1 MRVVRRGA
9 VSAPVLAVMAVFGC
23 GKDAPTAPPEA
34 RVDAIQLQ
42 PGDVRYLTQ
51 AEKATFAV
59 GSGEYALVVFN
70 GSPTGA
76 SNLQV
81 EAVAENSVPASGPPN
96 PSILT
101 TPPTAFGSLLERPP
115 RAYDRGFERQLR
127 LQERGLLQ
135 EFGPA
140 ARAARARQ
148 QAARFSL
155 RAAPLEVGQ
164 RLILNASTSACTN
177 RSERVGF
184 VRAISER
191 AVIVADSANPD
202 GGFTDE
208 DYQGFAIAFDTLVY
222 PVNVENFG
230 APADIDQNGRSL
242 IFFTR
247 AVNELTPAG
256 DSSVVGGFFFGRD
269 LFPEMNTGNLP
280 GCGGS
285 NQAELFYLLVPDPTG
300 VVNNNVRSKAQVA
313 RGTIGVLAHE
323 FQHLINASRRIFVN
337 DAREFEVAWLNE
349 GLSHIAEELLFYRT
363 SGLTPLQ
370 NIDLDR
376 LRSSRRILD
385 AVNAYQVSNLL
396 RLGEYLE
403 DPERNSPYQ
412 FDDDLATRGS
422 AWALL
427 RYAADQKTPTQQPI
441 WFALV
446 NNTEVGLANFTKVFG
461 EGVPRVRDWTVS
473 VYTDDALPSAP
484 QQFRQPSWNFRSIY
498 PALAGSYPLKT
509 RPLTGSAST
518 PVTLAGGG
526 AVYFR
531 FGVSGNRSAVRLTS
545 QGGSVPASVEAALVR
560 TR

>member
-9 VSAPVLAVMAVFGC
+9 VSAQALAVMAVLGC
-23 GKDAPTAPPEA
+23 GKDAPTAPPVP

-42 PGDVRYLTQ
+42 PGEVRYLTP

-81 EAVAENSVPASGPPN
+81 EAAAENTVPAAGPPN
-96 PSILT
+96 PAVLQA
-101 TPPTAFGSLLERPP
+101 PPTAFSSLLEAPP
-115 RAYDRGFERQLR
+115 LEYDRRLEHQLR
-127 LQERGLLQ
+127 LRERHLLQ
-135 EFGPA
+135 ELGPA

-148 QAARFSL
+148 QAARLSV

-164 RLILNASTSACTN
+164 RLVLNASTSACTN
-177 RSERVGF
+177 PSDRVGF

-191 AVIVADSANPD
+191 AVIVADSANPE
-202 GGFTDE
+202 GGFTDD
-208 DYQGFAIAFDTLVY
+208 DYQAFAIAFDTLVY

-230 APADIDQNGRSL
+230 APADIDENGRSL

-269 LFPEMNTGNLP
+269 LLPERMAGGLP
-280 GCGGS
+280 GCAGS
-285 NQAELFYLLVPDPTG
+285 NQAELFYLLVPDPAG
-300 VVNNNVRSKAQVA
+300 IVNDNVRSKAQVA

-323 FQHLINASRRIFVN
+323 FQHLINASRRLFVN
-337 DAREFEVAWLNE
+337 NAREFEVTWLNE
-349 GLSHIAEELLFYRT
+349 GLSHIAEELLFYRA
-363 SGLTPLQ
+363 SGLGPLQ
-370 NIDLDR
+370 NIDLER

-396 RLGEYLE
+396 RLGEHLE
-403 DPERNSPYQ
+403 EPERNSPYQ
-412 FDDDLATRGS
+412 LDDDLATRGS

-427 RYAADQKTPTQQPI
+427 RYAADQKTPVQQPV

-446 NNTEVGLANFTKVFG
+446 NNIEVGLANFTKVFG

-473 VYTDDALPSAP
+473 VYTDDALPNAP
-484 QQFRQPSWNFRSIY
+484 QPFREPSWNYRSIY
-498 PALAGSYPLKT
+498 PALAGGYPLRT
-509 RPLTGSAST
+509 RQLTGSSPAS
-518 PVTLAGGG
+518 VTLAGGG
-526 AVYFR
+526 AAYFR
-531 FGVSGNRSAVRLTS
+531 FAVAGNTSVVRLTS
-545 QGGSVPASVEAALVR
+545 QGRSVPASVEAALAR
-560 TR
+560 TK